1 MPTIPYTNKDY
12 ASLLSALQDIARQ
25 QLPEWTDQSPND
37 LGVMLLELFCAMG
50 DSLFY
55 NQDRIAGE
63 SFLATAVERR
73 SVVQHLRLIGYE
85 LRPPVPASADLAL
98 LFASAATGTV
108 TIPSLAAFKTTAAA
122 TGTPLTFQYIQ
133 ATPIV
138 IDRAALP
145 FAIVDARGAL
155 EVLQPGRPLPSPLA
169 AGSTGYRAYQTLPVV
184 QVDANVSNEI
194 VASSDGSAGQRYPLR
209 QSPVVE
215 DTLVVRVDEGGGPV
229 TWNRVP
235 SLLASQPADA
245 SYAVRVDENGVV
257 WIEFGGNPYGRA
269 PLRGL
274 NNITATYARGG
285 GAKGNVPALAISKP
299 VTAIDQLKLVV
310 NQAPATGGAD
320 AEDTAD
326 AARRGPQRFRSGD
339 RAVTSSDYVA
349 LAQVFGIAKALAQPS
364 GWNTVKLVVAPV
376 GGGRPSATLLQDLQ
390 TYLAPR
396 RMLNAIVDIVGPTYI
411 PLYIDAV
418 VFVPSQY
425 AANLVQQ
432 RVQQTVADL
441 LGFDRVEFN
450 QTLYISKLYEV
461 IQEIEG
467 VAGVNITTFACGQIY
482 VPGSLPKSGQL
493 IFGATDASE
502 LPIWQGFD
510 GKTSNLTMQPG
521 AS

>member
-12 ASLLSALQDIARQ
+12 ASLLSALQDVAQ
-25 QLPEWTDQSPND
+25 QQMPEWTDQSPND

-85 LRPPVPASADLAL
+85 LRPPVSASADLVL
-98 LFASAATGTV
+98 LFASGAAGTV
-108 TIPSLAAFKTTAAA
+108 TIPPWAAFKTTAAV

-133 ATPIV
+133 PTPIT
-138 IDRAALP
+138 IDRGTLP
-145 FAIVDARGAL
+145 FAIIDARGGL
-155 EVLQPGRPLPSPLA
+155 TILGPTQPLPSPLA

-184 QVDANVSNEI
+184 QVDANVSNEM

-209 QSPVVE
+209 QAPVVD
-215 DTLVVRVDEGGGPV
+215 DTLVISVDEGAGPV
-229 TWNRVP
+229 TWTRVS
-235 SLLASQPADA
+235 SLLASQPTDA

-326 AARRGPQRFRSGD
+326 AARRGPQQFRSGD

-349 LAQVFGIAKALAQPS
+349 LAQAFGIAKALAQSS
-364 GWNTVKLVVAPV
+364 GWNTVKLVVAPA
-376 GGGRPSATLLQDLQ
+376 GGGRPSATLVQDLQ
-390 TYLAPR
+390 SYLAPR
-396 RMLNAIVDIVGPTYI
+396 RMLNTTVDIVGPTYV

-418 VFVPSQY
+418 VFVRPQY

-432 RVQQTVADL
+432 QVQQTVADL
-441 LGFDRVEFN
+441 LSFDRVQFN

-461 IQEIEG
+461 IQEIDG
-467 VAGVNITTFACGQIY
+467 VAGVNITTFASGPIY
-482 VPGSLPKSGQL
+482 VTGVPQSGQL
-493 IFGATDASE
+493 VFGQNDASE
-502 LPIWQGFD
+502 LPSWHGFD
-510 GKTSNLTMQPG
+510 GKTSHLTMQPG
-521 AS
+521 TS